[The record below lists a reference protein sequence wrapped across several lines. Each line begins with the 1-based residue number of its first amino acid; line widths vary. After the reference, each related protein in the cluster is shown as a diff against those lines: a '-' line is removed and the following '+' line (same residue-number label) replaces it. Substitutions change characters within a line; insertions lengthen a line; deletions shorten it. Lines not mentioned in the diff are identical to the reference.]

1 MKGLDDLFLFQQ
13 VVEHGGLS
21 AAARAL
27 GLPKSTL
34 ARRLKA
40 LEVQLRSPL
49 FHRSPRRFVLTNFG
63 RECYQQAIR
72 VSREAEKIFQMADRM
87 ADTPSGSLHV
97 AWPPMLGELALER
110 IALDFMAAAP
120 NVTLHIEE
128 SNEIL
133 DPRSIAADFVIHA
146 SRVSLANA
154 DVVAR
159 KILSDPFM
167 LVAAPHLLATHGQP
181 LDVHDL
187 QALPGVGFGNK
198 ASSWRWSLRRGTE
211 RVAIPFK
218 PRITTTQLSA
228 LLSAARRGLGV
239 AEVPSA
245 LCADDIAAG
254 TLLRVLPEWHSTPVD
269 IYAIYPSGRTLTRAA
284 RSFLETIERR
294 LPMLAPG
301 GR

>member
-1 MKGLDDLFLFQQ
+1 MKGVDDLFLFQQ

-40 LEVQLRSPL
+40 LEAQLRSPL

-63 RECYQQAIR
+63 RECYQQTVR

-87 ADTPSGSLHV
+87 AETPSGSLHV
-97 AWPPMLGELALER
+97 AWPPMLGQLALER
-110 IALDFMAAAP
+110 IALDFLAAAP

-133 DPRSIAADFVIHA
+133 DPRSIAADVVIHA
-146 SRVSLANA
+146 SRVSLASA

-159 KILSDPFM
+159 KIFSDPFM
-167 LVAAPHLLATHGQP
+167 LVAAPELLAAQGSP
-181 LDVHDL
+181 AEVYDL
-187 QALPGVGFGNK
+187 QALPGIGFGNK
-198 ASSWRWSLRRGTE
+198 AASWRWALQRGTE

-239 AEVPSA
+239 AEAPSA
-245 LCADDIAAG
+245 LCADDISAG
-254 TLLRVLPEWHSTPVD
+254 TLVEVLPDWRSTPVN

-294 LPMLAPG
+294 LPVVAPG
-301 GR
+301 ER